1 MNQLPFNHYSPD
13 RMILWTLLISAL
25 LHGLAGFGL
34 VSSPVLLRQDIP
46 PAVISVE
53 LREIPG
59 ALRLPLAVKPQ
70 EPEKRRPAQPMIRVR
85 DTRAPLTP
93 MVRHNTIHGQTAPT
107 SKPVPLSP
115 ASTVTQD
122 TTSDMVSPALPGTIS
137 GQQREYGK
145 NTASAVTMAAGS
157 DATTP
162 RGTASAAL
170 RGAGSSPLSSQ
181 PSTAYYAR
189 IREGLER
196 NKEYP
201 HLARR
206 ARMEGSVTVQFQI
219 LGNGSPDA
227 LRVTKSSGYGV
238 LDESALRTVRNSAPF
253 PLPAVQQG
261 AKDLLISVPLVFRLE
276 R

>member
-1 MNQLPFNHYSPD
+1 MNRAPIYHENQD
-13 RMILWTLLISAL
+13 RMILWTLLLSAL

-34 VSSPVLLRQDIP
+34 VRSPVLLRQAIQ
-46 PAVISVE
+46 PAVISVD

-59 ALRLPLAVKPQ
+59 SLRLPPAVKPQ
-70 EPEKRRPAQPMIRVR
+70 EPEKRRLPQPVIRAR
-85 DTRAPLTP
+85 DTRVPLTP
-93 MVRHNTIHGQTAPT
+93 MVRQNTIQGPAAPA

-115 ASTVTQD
+115 ASTVAQD
-122 TTSDMVSPALPGTIS
+122 TTSNLVSPALPGTLS
-137 GQQREYGK
+137 GEQREYGK
-145 NTASAVTMAAGS
+145 NTASAVNVAAGS
-157 DATTP
+157 DATAQ
-162 RGTASAAL
+162 RGVASAAS
-170 RGAGSSPLSSQ
+170 RSVESFHSSQ
-181 PSTAYYAR
+181 ASTAYYAR
-189 IREGLER
+189 IRERLER

-219 LGNGSPDA
+219 RGNGSPDA

-253 PLPAVQQG
+253 PLPVVQQG

>member
-13 RMILWTLLISAL
+13 RMILWTLLLSAL
-25 LHGLAGFGL
+25 LHALAGYGVL
-34 VSSPVLLRQDIP
+34 RNPVTLSQATQ
-46 PAVISVE
+46 PAIISVE
-53 LREIPG
+53 LRTTPG
-59 ALRLPLAVKPQ
+59 TLTLPPAVQKRATEVHRAVKPV
-70 EPEKRRPAQPMIRVR
+70 IRVR
-85 DTRAPLTP
+85 NNAAPRMPAVRATPL
-93 MVRHNTIHGQTAPT
+93 RAEAPP
-107 SKPVPLSP
+107 SNKPIPLSP
-115 ASTVTQD
+115 TSTVAQGTKP
-122 TTSDMVSPALPGTIS
+122 DMASPALPGTFS
-137 GQQREYGK
+137 GEQREYGK
-145 NTASAVTMAAGS
+145 NTASVATVAAGG
-157 DATTP
+157 DATAP
-162 RGTASAAL
+162 RGVASASQ
-170 RGAGSSPLSSQ
+170 RGGETVRPSQ

-189 IREGLER
+189 IRERLEH

-219 LGNGSPDA
+219 RGNGSPDA

-253 PLPAVQQG
+253 PLPPDHQG